1 MNIRQAKQE
10 IIRTARAYLAKDA
23 AGDYVIPPVRQRP
36 ILLMGP
42 PGVGKT
48 QIMEQAARECGIGLV
63 AYTITHH
70 TRQSA
75 IGLPFISHKE
85 YGGKEY
91 AVTEYTMSEIIASVY
106 DKMEQ
111 TGLKEGILFIDEIN
125 CASETLAPAMLQ
137 FLQAKTFGAH
147 KVPDGWLIAAA
158 GNPPEYNKSVREFDV
173 VTLDR
178 VKKIDVEPNFTV
190 WKEYAYKQGIHGAIT
205 SYLEIRKNHFYAME
219 TTVDGKRFVTARGWE
234 DLSTILKVYE
244 EMDLPVDEGLVYQYL
259 QHKKIAKDF
268 ANYLDLYK
276 KYRSD
281 YRVDDIL
288 RGEYTKQAVE
298 KLQAAPFDERLS
310 VMGLLLSR
318 LSENFRKAYEADLM
332 VTGLHGVLLELKE
345 RFSSPYCKE
354 TPWEN
359 LFTALLEERETAF
372 TRERK
377 AGLLEKTAERAR
389 LKELERLH
397 FFMAEAK
404 KAGCREKEEAFEVVK
419 GLFAAEAE
427 EREETIELASAMLDN
442 AFSFLEETFGA
453 NQEMVI
459 FITELTT
466 NFYSVKFIS
475 ENGCEKYYQ
484 YNTELLFDEK
494 QKTILQDIEKAKTEL
509 DLLF

>member
-1 MNIRQAKQE
+1 M
-10 IIRTARAYLAKDA
+10 
-23 AGDYVIPPVRQRP
+23 
-36 ILLMGP
+36 
-42 PGVGKT
+42 
-48 QIMEQAARECGIGLV
+48 
-63 AYTITHH
+63 
-70 TRQSA
+70 
-75 IGLPFISHKE
+75 
-85 YGGKEY
+85 
-91 AVTEYTMSEIIASVY
+91 
-106 DKMEQ
+106 
-111 TGLKEGILFIDEIN
+111 
-125 CASETLAPAMLQ
+125 
-137 FLQAKTFGAH
+137 
-147 KVPDGWLIAAA
+147 
-158 GNPPEYNKSVREFDV
+158 

-244 EMDLPVDEGLVYQYL
+244 EMNLPVDEGLVYQYL

-276 KYRSD
+276 KYRTD

-345 RFSSPYCKE
+345 RFASPYCKE

-389 LKELERLH
+389 LKELERLN
-397 FFMAEAK
+397 FFMAEGK
-404 KAGCREKEEAFEVVK
+404 KAGCREKEDAFEAVK
-419 GLFAAEAE
+419 ELFAAEAE
-427 EREETIELASAMLDN
+427 QREETIDLASVMLDH
-442 AFSFLEETFGA
+442 AFSFLEEAFGA

>member
-1 MNIRQAKQE
+1 MNIKQAKEE
-10 IIRTARAYLAKDA
+10 IKNTLTVYFTKNEF
-23 AGDYVIPPVRQRP
+23 GNYVIPIEKQRP
-36 ILLMGP
+36 VFLMGP
-42 PGVGKT
+42 PGIGKT
-48 QIMEQAARECGIGLV
+48 AIMAQIASEMGVGLLS
-63 AYTITHH
+63 YSMTHH

-75 IGLPFISHKE
+75 IGLPFIEKKTFN
-85 YGGKEY
+85 GQ
-91 AVTEYTMSEIIASVY
+91 EYTVSEYTLSEIVASVY
-106 DKMEQ
+106 ELMET
-111 TGLKEGILFIDEIN
+111 TGLKEGILFLDEIN
-125 CASETLAPAMLQ
+125 CVSETLAPVMLQ
-137 FLQAKTFGAH
+137 LLQYKVFGKH
-147 KVPDGWLIAAA
+147 KIPAGWVIVTA
-158 GNPPEYNKSVREFDV
+158 GNPPEYNNAVREYDIA
-173 VTLDR
+173 TWDR
-178 VKKIDVEPNFTV
+178 LKRIDINPDFEI
-190 WKEYAYKQGIHGAIT
+190 WKEYAYKANVHMSII
-205 SYLEIRKNHFYAME
+205 SYLESKTADFYTIE
-219 TTVDGKRFVTARGWE
+219 TTVDSKAFATARGWE

-244 EMDLPVDEGLVYQYL
+244 EMNLPVDEGLVYQYL

-276 KYRSD
+276 KYRTD

-359 LFTALLEERETAF
+359 IFTALLEEREFAF

-389 LKELERLH
+389 MKELERLH

-427 EREETIELASAMLDN
+427 EREETIELASAMLAN